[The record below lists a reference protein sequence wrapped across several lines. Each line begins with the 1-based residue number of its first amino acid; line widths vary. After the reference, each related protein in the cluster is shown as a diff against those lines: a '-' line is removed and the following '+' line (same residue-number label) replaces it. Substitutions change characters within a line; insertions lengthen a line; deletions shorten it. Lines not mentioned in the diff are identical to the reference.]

1 MLWEFTAFRD
11 LELRGDG
18 DRVPCHA
25 SLPSGMWGSTASP
38 VSLSGVG
45 GIEEEASP
53 EAKIQTVAF
62 IFHSTL
68 RCIPGR
74 AAHPFLVCFLGASQ
88 ISLSL

>member
-1 MLWEFTAFRD
+1 MLWEFTASRD

-38 VSLSGVG
+38 VSLGVG

-53 EAKIQTVAF
+53 ETKIQNVAVHF
-62 IFHSTL
+62 PLHTALHPRQS
-68 RCIPGR
+68 R
-74 AAHPFLVCFLGASQ
+74 A
-88 ISLSL
+88 SLSGVVFSGLARSL